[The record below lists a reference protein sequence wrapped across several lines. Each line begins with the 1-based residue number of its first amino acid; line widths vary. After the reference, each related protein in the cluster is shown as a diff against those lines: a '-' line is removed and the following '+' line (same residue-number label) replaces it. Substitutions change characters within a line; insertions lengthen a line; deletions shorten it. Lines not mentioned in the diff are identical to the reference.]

1 MTTSSHRRPGLAPRA
16 LLVSAIASAIAL
28 AEPAAAQGLHV
39 SGTRVVE
46 GNGSTFVMRGVNHGH
61 AWFTSRTSAFADIKS
76 YGSNVIRVVLSSGR
90 WGTTNGPADVANV
103 VSLCK
108 ANRMI
113 CVLEN
118 HDTTGYGE
126 DGAAISLDA
135 AVDYFATLQGVLAGQ
150 EDYVIINPGNEP
162 IGNTNAAQWISATTS
177 AIRRLRSLGFQHLIM
192 IDAPNW
198 GQDWQYVM
206 RDSAQ
211 TIWASDPD
219 QNLVFSIHMYGVFN
233 TPTAITSY
241 LDTFRSAGLPLVIG
255 EFGYRNNNGSNVDH
269 DTVLSEA
276 EARSMGYIGW
286 SWCGNNDPYLDMVVN
301 WDRNNLS
308 PWGQR
313 ILNGPNGI
321 VATAREATIF
331 GTGTS
336 YGLTVARA
344 GTGGGTV
351 TSSTGGI
358 SCGTACTASYPS
370 GTSVTLTATA
380 ASGSSFTGWSG
391 ACAGSS
397 ATCVVSMT
405 AARSVTATFDA
416 VGTYY
421 AVTVAK
427 AGIGAG
433 TVTSSTGG
441 IACGTSC
448 SASYASGTTVT
459 LSAAAASGSSFA
471 GWSGACVSTSATCVL
486 SMTAHRTV
494 TATFNS
500 APSAYALTVLKAGT
514 GGGTVT
520 GSSIDC
526 GPTCAA
532 AFASGTTVTLTAT
545 AASGSAF
552 ASWSGCASVSGAT
565 CTVSM
570 TASRTVTATFDT
582 SGGTAPCANAITFT
596 GNTSNFNTTGAVC
609 YRTAQTINGW
619 GCYNLDGRTLSVNNT
634 VVTCGRMPL
643 PARWS
648 DGYYYFSATAGIYP
662 WAGIYAW

>member
-1 MTTSSHRRPGLAPRA
+1 MTTSSYRHPGLATRA
-16 LLVSAIASAIAL
+16 LLVSAIAGAIAL
-28 AEPAAAQGLHV
+28 AQPAAAQGLHV

-46 GNGSTFVMRGVNHGH
+46 GNGSNFIMRGVNHGH

-76 YGSNVIRVVLSSGR
+76 YNSNVVRVVLSSGR

-103 VSLCK
+103 VALCK

-162 IGNTNAAQWISATTS
+162 IGNNNATQWISATTS

-255 EFGYRNNNGSNVDH
+255 EFGYRNNNSSNVDH
-269 DTVLSEA
+269 DTVLAEA
-276 EARSMGYIGW
+276 ETRGMGYIGW

-313 ILNGPNGI
+313 IFNGPNGI

-331 GTGTS
+331 GTTTT
-336 YGLTVARA
+336 YGLTVAKA
-344 GTGGGTV
+344 GTGSGTV

-358 SCGTACTASYPS
+358 NCGTACTASYPS
-370 GTSVTLTATA
+370 GTSVTLSAAA
-380 ASGSSFTGWSG
+380 ASGAGFAGWSG
-391 ACAGSS
+391 ACVGTSP
-397 ATCVVSMT
+397 TCVVSMT
-405 AARSVTATFDA
+405 AAR
-416 VGTYY
+416 
-421 AVTVAK
+421 
-427 AGIGAG
+427 
-433 TVTSSTGG
+433 
-441 IACGTSC
+441 
-448 SASYASGTTVT
+448 
-459 LSAAAASGSSFA
+459 
-471 GWSGACVSTSATCVL
+471 
-486 SMTAHRTV
+486 TV
-494 TATFNS
+494 TATFNAVTTS
-500 APSAYALTVLKAGT
+500 YTLTVARAGT
-514 GGGTVT
+514 GSGTVT
-520 GSSIDC
+520 GPSINC
-526 GPTCAA
+526 GTTCTGTY
-532 AFASGTTVTLTAT
+532 ASGSSVTLTAT
-545 AASGSAF
+545 AASGSTFAGWSGACTGTGTTCILSMTAQRAVTATFNGTPSAYSLTVLKAGTGAGTVTGSSINCGMTCTGAYASGTSVTLTATAASGSIF
-552 ASWSGCASVSGAT
+552 ASWSGCASTSGAV
-565 CTVSM
+565 CTVAM
-570 TASRTVTATFDT
+570 TASKTVTATFNT

-596 GNTSNFNTTGAVC
+596 GNTNNFNTTGAVC
-609 YRTAQTINGW
+609 YRTSQTINGW
-619 GCYNLDGRTLSVNNT
+619 GCYNLDGRTLRVNDT
-634 VVTCGRMPL
+634 AVTCGQTPL

-648 DGYYYFSATAGIYP
+648 DGYYYFSVTAGTYP